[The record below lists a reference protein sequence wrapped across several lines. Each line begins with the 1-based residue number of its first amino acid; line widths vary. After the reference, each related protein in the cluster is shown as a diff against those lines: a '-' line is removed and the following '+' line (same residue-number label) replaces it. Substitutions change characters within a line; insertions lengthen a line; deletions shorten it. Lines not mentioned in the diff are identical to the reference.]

1 MIIWICEL
9 TRPDEAISSRFL
21 ARFVLCDV
29 SSRPDYDAPVDFG
42 GVDSMIFVLSLHRNR
57 FIDYT
62 QFLEI
67 HILSVQITVSYTRY
81 FDLIPTLDLA
91 KAY

>member
-1 MIIWICEL
+1 MKQFLPGSWPGSCYVTYHHVQTMMPLL
-9 TRPDEAISSRFL
+9 TLEEFCR
-21 ARFVLCDV
+21 
-29 SSRPDYDAPVDFG
+29 APA
-42 GVDSMIFVLSLHRNR
+42 VDSMIFVLSLHGNR